1 MSATHPGDCANLA
14 CRILHMDSTIKPV
27 DEKSYRMLHEVMVE
41 SGLEISRLD
50 RKRRDGW
57 DHDYVASVLTTI
69 DTVLTR
75 RGFLHPEEGAVDQ
88 LVDGLTP
95 FLMTTEQ
102 RPRYEGQTHNR
113 RRARMIRERF
123 PGPFYAVDC
132 DTTSYIYLG
141 VAEHLRLPLSMVVIP
156 SHNRRPGHTFVR
168 WREGKRHLNWETLD
182 GMERGND
189 YYVNEWRLSRA
200 EIRAGAAM
208 RDLSPTEVIGY
219 QHTVLGIQ
227 WEHRGQY
234 ARALS
239 EFAAGLVLFPQHFD
253 LRRQYAWV
261 ASTAPGLEERPVAAA
276 IEHALGVVRLAE
288 DHDARDTLAAAYAAA
303 GQFDQA
309 VIEQRLAIAGASKS
323 DGSRRAYRYRL
334 ELYQSGR
341 AYRLPEGVRSDLE
354 GGRQ

>member
-1 MSATHPGDCANLA
+1 
-14 CRILHMDSTIKPV
+14 MDSTIKPV
-27 DEKSYRMLHEVMVE
+27 DEQSYRMLHEVMVGAGVE
-41 SGLEISRLD
+41 VARLQ

-57 DHDYVASVLTTI
+57 DRDYAVSVLRAI
-69 DTVLTR
+69 DTVLIR
-75 RGFLHPEEGAVDQ
+75 RGFLHPAEGAVGQ
-88 LVDGLTP
+88 LVDALTP
-95 FLMTTEQ
+95 FSMTTEQ
-102 RPRYEGQTHNR
+102 RPAYEGQTHNR

-141 VAEHLRLPLSMVVIP
+141 VAERLGLPLSMVVIP

-168 WREGKRHLNWETLD
+168 WREGKSHLNWETLE

-208 RDLSPTEVIGY
+208 RDLSPIEVIGY

-303 GQFDQA
+303 GQFGQA
-309 VIEQRLAIAGASKS
+309 VREQRLAIAGASKS

-334 ELYQSGR
+334 ELYQNGR
-341 AYRLPEGVRSDLE
+341 AYRLPEGVQASSE
-354 GGRQ
+354 GRGQ